1 MLSIEDGVLF
11 NGGLEMTQGVR
22 EAGTLHPVA
31 ATPSQGVKLA
41 G

>member
-11 NGGLEMTQGVR
+11 NGGLEMTQAVR
-22 EAGTLHPVA
+22 DGAAVHPMTL
-31 ATPSQGVKLA
+31 TPAPGVKLA